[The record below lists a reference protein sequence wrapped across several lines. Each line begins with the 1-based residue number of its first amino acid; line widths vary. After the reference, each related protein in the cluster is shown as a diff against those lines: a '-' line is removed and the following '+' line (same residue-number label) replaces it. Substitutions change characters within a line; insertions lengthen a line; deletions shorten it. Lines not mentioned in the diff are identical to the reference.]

1 MKKIVTSTMLLAF
14 AITSFGQIE
23 TTSNQVP
30 IQTDYL
36 KKSKT
41 QKTVAWIFLGTG
53 VAVFTGGMIAHYNHV
68 NNINTWDDLAKGIES
83 AFGYDGYTAVAG
95 LGLIIAG
102 GSIPFFILS
111 SKNKKKAHAAS
122 VFIDMKKAQVL
133 QGTAFNNRSFPA
145 LGVKIHL

>member
-30 IQTDYL
+30 MQTDYL

-41 QKTVAWIFLGTG
+41 QKTLAWIFLGTG
-53 VAVFTGGMIAHYNHV
+53 VALFAGGMIAHYNHV
-68 NNINTWDDLAKGIES
+68 NNPKDFPDFVES
-83 AFGYDGYTAVAG
+83 AYFYDDASIVAFTG
-95 LGLIIAG
+95 ILLAG
-102 GSIPFFILS
+102 GSIPFFIVS

-145 LGVKIHL
+145 VGLKIHL